1 MNSFFFLGASGLEL
15 SLFGFL
21 KFLLEFLNLL
31 SQVAFLIPRIFRG
44 KHIAKSDEYDNHL
57 LKDFYMPDAS
67 SCYEI
72 DAISKLTAKV
82 KALQYDIQI

>member
-15 SLFGFL
+15 SLFGLL

-44 KHIAKSDEYDNHL
+44 KQKARAH
-57 LKDFYMPDAS
+57 DFVLAGT
-67 SCYEI
+67 CLI
-72 DAISKLTAKV
+72 TL
-82 KALQYDIQI
+82 